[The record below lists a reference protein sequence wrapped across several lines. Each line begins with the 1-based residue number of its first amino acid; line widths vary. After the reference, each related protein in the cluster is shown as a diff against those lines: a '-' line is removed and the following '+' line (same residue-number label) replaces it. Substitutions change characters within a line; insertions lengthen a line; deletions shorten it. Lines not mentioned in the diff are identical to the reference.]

1 MDKIRSP
8 CPHIFGIP
16 EQGETFKNKEDTEPI
31 RTVIMSVIEKK
42 KISREEEQKCN
53 AGGVSY
59 FKSNL

>member
-8 CPHIFGIP
+8 CPHILDIP